1 MKNKNP
7 IKSFFGVMIVL
18 ISIGLSACKSNEKIQ
33 KKNIISVTPL
43 ENSFVSEQIE
53 VPENSENVFSVR
65 YSRDNIFFNGS
76 NPRNMDGQSI
86 INIVNLKTNQVSK
99 ISVDSEVSGYVHHL
113 SAEEYI
119 YIEHDTENQSVFLI
133 EKIDRKTGEHIIS
146 KEADYF
152 DNVSD
157 MFFDNNGNICLLTSR
172 VTVSGN
178 IAQVHI
184 YSPNL
189 ELIDTI
195 DLNING
201 QSPLKINEYAD
212 SYYLLSQS
220 SNGIIQIY
228 ALKKDYSVKYSTEIS
243 DAAEIF
249 CDSLI
254 SSDGDLLVFSSEE
267 NSRKLY
273 VDIIDSNNG
282 KPKSMIELND
292 ISCYNIC
299 GSYEKYDFIYSD
311 IDGVY
316 GYIIDKET
324 SEIIIKSDDA
334 DMTNFKSY
342 CLNQN
347 DLSFIKYEY
356 CNPLYTFYQSD
367 LNGNIIDKYTIDL
380 SDEGEIICD
389 YCIAGN
395 GRLGY
400 VTSNVQ
406 TGIIKYYCIDEYG
419 DCGEVILENYSLFE
433 LITTDQ
439 SGNVC
444 IAATDSQNEFSHLI
458 VIDSRLNIVKDLEL
472 NAEEIIGVCY
482 SKDGNIYVSEVSS
495 GKNIIS
501 LIDYNTGEKLKD
513 IQVDDYFPNN
523 SEGKIING
531 SDEYDFY
538 YFDMKSVYGY
548 LSQTGEFKEILDTD
562 IFEYDILDI
571 YFDNADTMV
580 CIGRDVTSSEEI
592 EMLHIFLLKKSEGE
606 ITKKEKI
613 RTAVFGK
620 ADNDIRSMVKKYNKT
635 NTDYYIDIVEYDFSD
650 ISDFN
655 ADVLNGKIPD
665 ILITGSYSDM
675 TSWIKNDL
683 TEDLNDYFRN
693 DNDISLD
700 QFSQNIVSSF
710 ESGGK
715 INFIFPSY
723 KINGLIGKSS
733 DVSDGVEWTVDEFI
747 SCMESDPKADFC
759 NISSEE
765 LIEKIIM
772 SNLYGFIDFEK
783 NECCFDNQSFISYLD
798 YIKKISDYTDE
809 KYDYPFRDNN
819 TTLDFID
826 IGGFKD
832 FNLMEKGE
840 IGQTST
846 LKGTPGIYESCIT
859 IEPSCMISICKK
871 SELKSQSWEF
881 IKLFLTDE
889 YQNSLTKSQEF
900 FPVKISSFKSLK
912 QKQTATDSVSYYY
925 YKDEEVPIYGIS
937 DETSERIVS
946 IIESAKRIKTDDEK
960 INEIIFEEINDLL
973 YGSLKSSEV
982 SKKLQSRISLYLSE
996 CK

>member
-1 MKNKNP
+1 
-7 IKSFFGVMIVL
+7 MIVL

-53 VPENSENVFSVR
+53 VPEDSENVFSVR
-65 YSRDNIFFNGS
+65 YSRDNIFFNGY
-76 NPRNMDGQSI
+76 NPRNMGGNSI
-86 INIVNLKTNQVSK
+86 INIVNLETNQVSK
-99 ISVDSEVSGYVHHL
+99 ISVDSEISGDVHHL

-172 VTVSGN
+172 AAVSGN

-184 YSPNL
+184 YSPDL

-220 SNGIIQIY
+220 SNRIIQIY

-249 CDSLI
+249 CDSVI
-254 SSDGDLLVFSSEE
+254 SPDGDLLVFSSEE
-267 NSRKLY
+267 NSGKLY

-292 ISCYNIC
+292 ISYSNIC

-334 DMTNFKSY
+334 DMTDFKSY

-347 DLSFIKYEY
+347 DLSFINYEY
-356 CNPLYTFYQSD
+356 CNPLNTIYQSD
-367 LNGNIIDKYTIDL
+367 LNGNIIDKYTIDF

-389 YCIAGN
+389 YCIDGN

-433 LITTDQ
+433 SITTDQ

-444 IAATDSQNEFSHLI
+444 IAATDSQNECSHLI
-458 VIDSRLNIVKDLEL
+458 VIDSGLNIVKDLKL
-472 NAEEIIGVCY
+472 NAEKIIGVCY

-501 LIDYNTGEKLKD
+501 LIDYNTGEKIKD
-513 IQVDDYFPNN
+513 IQADDYFPDN

-592 EMLHIFLLKKSEGE
+592 EMLHIFLLKKSEKE
-606 ITKKEKI
+606 ITKKGKI
-613 RTAVFGK
+613 RTAVIGK

-650 ISDFN
+650 MSDFN

-700 QFSQNIVSSF
+700 QFSHNIVSSF

-715 INFIFPSY
+715 VNFIFPSY

-733 DVSDGVEWTVDEFI
+733 DVSDGIEWTVDEFI
-747 SCMESDPKADFC
+747 SCMESDSKADFC

-826 IGGFKD
+826 IGGFTD

-840 IGQTST
+840 IGETSS
-846 LKGTPGIYESCIT
+846 LKGAPGIYESCVT
-859 IEPSCMISICKK
+859 IEPSYMISICKK

-889 YQNSLTKSQEF
+889 YQDSLTESQKY
-900 FPVKISSFKSLK
+900 FPIKISSFNFLK

-982 SKKLQSRISLYLSE
+982 SKKLQNRISLYLSE